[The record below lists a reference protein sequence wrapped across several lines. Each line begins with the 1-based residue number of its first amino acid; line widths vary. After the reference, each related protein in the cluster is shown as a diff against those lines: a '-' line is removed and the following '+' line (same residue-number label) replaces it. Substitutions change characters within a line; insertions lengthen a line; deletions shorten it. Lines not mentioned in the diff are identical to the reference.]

1 MRTFCGAVVIVFS
14 SVVGAHA
21 QATQNDPPDRPGT
34 RVDWNPRPSL
44 RVGDVARVDFRLK
57 LQLDFRSF
65 SPEQPNRDATFR
77 FHRRRAAIEGTLF
90 RRVDFQVERE
100 LREDGPWRDV
110 YLDARLT
117 RAVQVQGGK
126 FKIPFGLEETTGT
139 MDLDFIYRTVGTNAL
154 TPARDQGVMLHG
166 RLGRVDYEAGGFR
179 HDGEDAIS
187 EEGFLFPGERSAQAG
202 AAAAG
207 RVVVAPW
214 GRGGGSRPRFGVAMT
229 HSSVPEGLNGI
240 TGRSVFGTTFFSQVY
255 VRGRRLRVGAQAE
268 WNPGPFSF
276 KSEYLRVEEQ
286 RLGQSLQDGD
296 LSTLIGQ
303 SWYASA
309 TSLLVG
315 RRNRQGVEVAG
326 RIEHVWFGSA
336 SQEGPAF
343 SNPRA
348 DHLLVNGEY
357 VWTGGA
363 TWYMTRWT
371 KVQVNAIREVFS
383 DPRRTPFLGH
393 TSFLSAVI
401 RLQMVL

>member
-1 MRTFCGAVVIVFS
+1 MRLAVWCACVLMLLP
-14 SVVGAHA
+14 AAAAA
-21 QATQNDPPDRPGT
+21 QPEVRFPP
-34 RVDWNPRPSL
+34 PSIRAGEFRIDFRARFHIDFRAL
-44 RVGDVARVDFRLK
+44 DSEKDVA
-57 LQLDFRSF
+57 
-65 SPEQPNRDATFR
+65 PEDVVF
-77 FHRRRAAIEGTLF
+77 RRARLAVEGRIYDDLEF
-90 RRVDFQVERE
+90 EVDADARDERR
-100 LREDGPWRDV
+100 PWRDV
-110 YLDARLT
+110 YLNYRKFRVAEVR
-117 RAVQVQGGK
+117 GGK

-326 RIEHVWFGSA
+326 RIEHVSFGSA
-336 SQEGPAF
+336 SHEGPAF

-348 DHLLVNGEY
+348 DHLVSNGEHI
-357 VWTGGA
+357 WTGGA

-383 DPRRTPFLGH
+383 DPRRTPFIGH
-393 TSFLSAVI
+393 TSFLSAVM